1 MDCAGGIQ
9 RMVTH
14 QKAVDRAKTFQ
25 GFGDSLIARSARRP
39 LNQLRFAQD
48 LGVARREVRK
58 HVPVCPGVYGWLS
71 ADNTLLYVG
80 KSKSLRHRLT
90 SYFAT
95 QTTDPKMAKIRR
107 HSLTLVWEPIS
118 HELLAL
124 IREQEL
130 ISRCRPP
137 YNVQGKPERQQP
149 GYICISKGLAP
160 TLFFAREAP
169 KRAAHAFGPIAGRAR
184 LSEAIESLNYVF
196 QLRNCPDRI
205 KMQFSNQ
212 LQLFQDDRTAQCLR
226 FELNTCLGPCAGGCS
241 REYYKEKVHKA
252 VKFLNGTDASIL
264 KRLQERM
271 EKAASNRSFE
281 RAAVL
286 RDQLR
291 QIKWIQRRM
300 KQISSAKTRLN
311 GLWKFPGFDRQE
323 HWMILRA
330 GQIIACTNGAGDPE
344 SLKRSRAA
352 EQRPATPPG
361 THLDT
366 NLLMLLASWIKK
378 YPEEIGTIV
387 NFREI
392 EGLVAETAPRRPPS
406 PTLG

>member
-1 MDCAGGIQ
+1 MATQPNADE
-9 RMVTH
+9 
-14 QKAVDRAKTFQ
+14 RADTFQ
-25 GFGDSLIARSARRP
+25 GFGASIIAPAARRP
-39 LNQLRFAQD
+39 LNHLRFASD
-48 LGVARREVRK
+48 LAAARREIRQ
-58 HVPVCPGVYGWLS
+58 HVPICPGVYGWLS
-71 ADNTLLYVG
+71 SDSTLLYVG

-90 SYFAT
+90 SYFAS

-107 HSLTLVWEPIS
+107 HSRTLVWEPIS

-149 GYICISKGLAP
+149 GYICISKGVAP

-169 KRAAHAFGPIAGRAR
+169 KRAAYAFGPIAGRAR

-226 FELNTCLGPCAGGCS
+226 FELDTCLGPCAGGCS
-241 REYYKEKVHKA
+241 REYYKEKVSKA
-252 VKFLNGTDASIL
+252 VTFLKGKDPAVI
-264 KRLQERM
+264 KRLDDRM
-271 EKAASNRSFE
+271 QRAAANHSFE

-291 QIKWIQRRM
+291 QVTWIQRRL
-300 KQISSAKTRLN
+300 KQTTSAKTRLN
-311 GLWKFPGFDRQE
+311 GLWKFPGFDHQE

-330 GQIIACTNGAGDPE
+330 GQIVACTNGAGDPE
-344 SLKRSRAA
+344 SLKQSELA
-352 EQRPATPPG
+352 EKQPATPPR

-366 NLLMLLASWIKK
+366 NLLMLLAAWIKK
-378 YPEEIGTIV
+378 YPEETRKIV
-387 NFREI
+387 KFSEI
-392 EGLVAETAPRRPPS
+392 RGLLTKAPERRS
-406 PTLG
+406 A